1 MQIQERQTALAEAK
15 QQMDAQVAQMKL
27 ELDRMKA
34 QQSFAMQSDDLD
46 LKESQLDHKVMVDT
60 AELEIA
66 KTATDVRAIA
76 SPTG

>member
-1 MQIQERQTALAEAK
+1 M
-15 QQMDAQVAQMKL
+15 AQMKL
-27 ELDRMKA
+27 QLDQMKA
-34 QQSFAMQSDDLD
+34 QQSFAMQSDNLD

-66 KTATDVRAIA
+66 KTADDVRAIA

>member
-1 MQIQERQTALAEAK
+1 
-15 QQMDAQVAQMKL
+15 
-27 ELDRMKA
+27 MKA
-34 QQSFAMQSDDLD
+34 QQSFAMQSDNLD